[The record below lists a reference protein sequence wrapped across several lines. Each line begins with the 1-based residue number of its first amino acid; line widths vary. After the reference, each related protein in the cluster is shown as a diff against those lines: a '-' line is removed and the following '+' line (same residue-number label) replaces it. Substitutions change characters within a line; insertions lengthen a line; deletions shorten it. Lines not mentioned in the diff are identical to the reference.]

1 MDEAAVECDWLVAL
15 WLLTQLETDIQMQ
28 PSEMSN
34 MTNGH
39 GSGRE
44 RGREVG
50 KLSTAGQNKQQT
62 VAQPGLVSL
71 TKTQLKLAP
80 RAPVSWV

>member
-1 MDEAAVECDWLVAL
+1 MDEAAAECDWLVAL

-39 GSGRE
+39 GNGESEGE
-44 RGREVG
+44 Q

-62 VAQPGLVSL
+62 VAQPVLVWSHL
-71 TKTQLKLAP
+71 QKLN
-80 RAPVSWV
+80 SN